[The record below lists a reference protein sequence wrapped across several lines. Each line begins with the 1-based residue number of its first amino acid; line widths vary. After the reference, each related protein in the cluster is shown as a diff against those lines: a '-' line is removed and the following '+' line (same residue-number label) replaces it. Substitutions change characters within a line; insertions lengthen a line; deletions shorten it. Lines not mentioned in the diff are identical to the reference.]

1 MDLNIGQIIVWVIM
15 GALAGS
21 LAGILIK
28 GQRKGFGLWGNL
40 LVGLV
45 GAVIGGLIFD
55 LLNINLGLGAIT
67 FTGEDLVAAFVGSLL
82 VLAIVAYLRRR

>member
-40 LVGLV
+40 L
-45 GAVIGGLIFD
+45 AVIGGLIFD